1 MNGLYYYFSSLVFI
15 FLEHPLLSLV
25 IQTQSYGKAATYLKE
40 LERWLRGEKHFLF
53 WQRAPGTKPSM
64 HTQWIITAYNP

>member
-25 IQTQSYGKAATYLKE
+25 TQAQSYGKAAIKG
-40 LERWLRGEKHFLF
+40 LERWLRG
-53 WQRAPGTKPSM
+53 
-64 HTQWIITAYNP
+64 